1 MSNEIKMPNELI
13 SKIEAILFYSG
24 EPVEVSF
31 LSKVLEEK
39 EEDILQAVE
48 ELGKVLVRRGIR
60 LMLHEGEASLV
71 TAPEYSSIIEN
82 ILKEERERELGRA
95 GIETLAI
102 IAYKGPLSR
111 KEVEYVRGVNSQFA
125 IRTLLLRGLIEKKQS
140 DENGRAMVYTITS
153 DTLRHLG
160 LQHISE
166 LPEYE
171 SSRTQLEVTEEPEEQ
186 LEETEGETSEY
197 SS

>member
-1 MSNEIKMPNELI
+1 
-13 SKIEAILFYSG
+13 
-24 EPVEVSF
+24 
-31 LSKVLEEK
+31 
-39 EEDILQAVE
+39 LQAVE